1 MTTAPPTRLEA
12 ARYARHAHFRH
23 DGTGPRAGSQRGDGA
38 GRRPAGRAQRRPVL
52 LLHGLG
58 GDSAQPWAVLP
69 GRGDLRR
76 IAPDLRAHG
85 ATGHIGPEDAF
96 TFDGLADDVVALL
109 DRLGV
114 TSPFL
119 TVGVSMGAG
128 IALNLAVRWPDR
140 VRALALVRPAWL
152 DRPSPENLAAFPL
165 AADLLRRYGS
175 SEGRARFER
184 SAAYAAVRAVS
195 ASGADSLR
203 GQFTAPYAVER
214 AVRLDRMPRSAP
226 VTDAAV
232 LRQIR
237 CPALVV
243 GAPRDPVHPVAL
255 AEATAAALPE
265 AALRVVMARDDDPP
279 RQLAQIAAETAS
291 FVAQL

>member
-1 MTTAPPTRLEA
+1 MTTAPPVRLEA

-23 DGTGPRAGSQRGDGA
+23 DGTGRTR
-38 GRRPAGRAQRRPVL
+38 RRPVL

-58 GDSAQPWAVLP
+58 GESAQPWALLP
-69 GRGDLRR
+69 GAGDRRR

-85 ATGHIGPEDAF
+85 ATSYIGPDDAF
-96 TFDGLADDVVALL
+96 SFGGLADDVVALL

-114 TSPFL
+114 SDPFL
-119 TVGVSMGAG
+119 AIGVSMGAG
-128 IALNLAVRWPDR
+128 IALNLAVRWPGR
-140 VRALALVRPAWL
+140 VSALVLVRPAWL
-152 DRPSPENLAAFPL
+152 DRPSPDHLAAFPL
-165 AADLLRRYGS
+165 AAELLRRYGT
-175 SEGRARFER
+175 SEGQARFER

-226 VTDAAV
+226 VTDAAGLAQV
-232 LRQIR
+232 R
-237 CPALVV
+237 CPALVI

-255 AEATAAALPE
+255 AGATAAALPE
-265 AALRVVMARDDDPP
+265 ASLRVVGARDEDPAG
-279 RQLAQIAAETAS
+279 QAAQIAAATAS
-291 FVAQL
+291 FVARC